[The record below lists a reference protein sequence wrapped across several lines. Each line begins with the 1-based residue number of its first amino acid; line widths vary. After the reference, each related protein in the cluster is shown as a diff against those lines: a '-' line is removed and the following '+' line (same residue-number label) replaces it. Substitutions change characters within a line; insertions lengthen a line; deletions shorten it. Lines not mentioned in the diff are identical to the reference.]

1 MTVQRC
7 GARLGAAA
15 FAVGVSLVVPAG
27 IAAGDTGDTGSETA
41 ATAVGERPA
50 ARVERTRPTINRQ
63 AKKADRAD
71 DVQTR
76 QASAVR
82 RTPAPAAARSPR
94 LQGDPSPTA
103 VQPTIPAP
111 AAPSAL
117 AAPNLTAAPAVQT
130 FLTTTA
136 DWLATL
142 PANPLTEFLQGAVY
156 LVRRDLFPASVGVVT
171 APIVVPLQLT
181 NVNGTTTKKLGIYAT
196 LGSGSTTPQIFELD
210 TGGPGFYVAYASN
223 PTSASPW
230 WGNGVVTTTQPIKVE
245 YDSGNVYQGYAAT
258 AQVSLYAP
266 GGVTPLITTA
276 RSVVGQMDLIEKI
289 DPTTGEITRLWG
301 PSGQAQ
307 PTPPISQAFYGDFGL
322 SPAYAPNGVTNLLAQ
337 LVYANGVLPGYRLRT
352 DARGSWLQI
361 GLTAADVNDQN
372 ATFFPMIVDPNAPG
386 YARNP
391 YSALRYYGEQLFD
404 ATITISKSGTTVVN
418 TPGVGITP
426 DTGAQPTLHNTNRSP
441 LPYPT
446 QYAGITDAKG
456 NALENNLRFVV
467 TATTTAG
474 TQGTVYDFNTT
485 DTGVSV
491 QNQRATNSNPA
502 YYFNTGLELFYLK
515 DVIYYFG
522 DTAGGGQFGLVP
534 R

>member
-50 ARVERTRPTINRQ
+50 ARVERTRPTVNRQ
-63 AKKADRAD
+63 AGRVSRPGVGPTRTATGTRRIPEAAATRNSRFERDSALTR
-71 DVQTR
+71 VQ
-76 QASAVR
+76 
-82 RTPAPAAARSPR
+82 PAP
-94 LQGDPSPTA
+94 
-103 VQPTIPAP
+103 V
-111 AAPSAL
+111 APSAL
-117 AAPNLTAAPAVQT
+117 AAANLTAAPAVQT

-171 APIVVPLQLT
+171 APIVVPLQLADI
-181 NVNGTTTKKLGIYAT
+181 NGTTTVKKLGIYAT
-196 LGSGSTTPQIFELD
+196 LGSGSTTPAIFELD
-210 TGGPGFYVAYASN
+210 TGGTGFNVAYASD
-223 PTSASPW
+223 PASASPW
-230 WGNGVVTTTQPIKVE
+230 WGTGAVTTSQPVSVT
-245 YDSGNVYQGYAAT
+245 YDSGNFYAGYAAT

-276 RSVVGQMDLIEKI
+276 RALVGQMDLIENKN
-289 DPTTGEITRLWG
+289 PNTGVVTQLWG

-307 PTPPISQAFYGDFGL
+307 PYPPIDQAFYGDFGL
-322 SPAYAPNGVTNLLAQ
+322 GQAYNPSGISNLLAQ
-337 LVYANGVLPGYRLRT
+337 LVYTNGVLPGYRLRT
-352 DARGSWLQI
+352 DPGGSWLQI
-361 GLTAADVNDQN
+361 GLTAADVNDQE

-502 YYFNTGLELFYLK
+502 YYFNTGLELFYLN

>member
-1 MTVQRC
+1 MTVLRC

-27 IAAGDTGDTGSETA
+27 MAAADAGDTGSETA
-41 ATAVGERPA
+41 SSAAGERPA
-50 ARVERTRPTINRQ
+50 ARAERTRPAVNRQ
-63 AKKADRAD
+63 ASTAPRPDINPARPA
-71 DVQTR
+71 TGI
-76 QASAVR
+76 R
-82 RTPAPAAARSPR
+82 RTPEAAATR
-94 LQGDPSPTA
+94 TA
-103 VQPTIPAP
+103 RFERDSSLTRVQPGP
-111 AAPSAL
+111 AAPPAL

-130 FLTTTA
+130 FLTNTA

-142 PANPLTEFLQGAVY
+142 PANPLTDFLQGAVY

-171 APIVVPLQLT
+171 APIVVPLKLAD
-181 NVNGTTTKKLGIYAT
+181 VNDTTTKKLGIYAT
-196 LGSGSTTPQIFELD
+196 LGSGSTTPQVFELD
-210 TGGPGFYVAYASN
+210 TGGIGFYAAYASD

-230 WGNGVVTTTQPIKVE
+230 WGAGTVTTMTPVKVQ
-245 YDSGNVYQGYAAT
+245 YDSGNFYQGYAAT

-289 DPTTGEITRLWG
+289 NPNSGEITPLWG

-307 PTPPISQAFYGDFGL
+307 PSPPIDQAFYGDFGL
-322 SPAYAPNGVTNLLAQ
+322 SPAYGPSGVTNLLAQ
-337 LVYANGVLPGYRLRT
+337 LVYTNGVLPGYRLRT
-352 DARGSWLQI
+352 DAAGSWLQI
-361 GLTAADVNDQN
+361 GLTSADLTDPA
-372 ATFFPMIVDPNAPG
+372 ATFFPMTVDPNAPG
-386 YARNP
+386 YALTPNGR
-391 YSALRYYGEQLFD
+391 LRYYGEQLFD
-404 ATITISKSGTTVVN
+404 GTVTISKSGTTVVN
-418 TPGVGITP
+418 TGNVGITP

-446 QYAGITDAKG
+446 QYAGITDPAG
-456 NALENNLRFVV
+456 IGLQNDLRFVI

-474 TQGTVYDFNTT
+474 ARGTVYDFNTT

-502 YYFNTGLELFYLK
+502 YYFNTGLELFYLN

-522 DTAGGGQFGLVP
+522 DAAGGGRFGLVP

>member
-1 MTVQRC
+1 MTVLRC

-15 FAVGVSLVVPAG
+15 FAVGASLVVPAG
-27 IAAGDTGDTGSETA
+27 MAAGDVGDTGSQTA
-41 ATAVGERPA
+41 ATASGERPA
-50 ARVERTRPTINRQ
+50 ARAERTRPAVDRPASRASRPVVGPTRAATETPRIPQ
-63 AKKADRAD
+63 AAATRSVRFERDSSLTR
-71 DVQTR
+71 VQ
-76 QASAVR
+76 
-82 RTPAPAAARSPR
+82 PAP
-94 LQGDPSPTA
+94 
-103 VQPTIPAP
+103 V
-111 AAPSAL
+111 APSAL
-117 AAPNLTAAPAVQT
+117 AAPNLTAAPAFQT
-130 FLTTTA
+130 FLTATA

-181 NVNGTTTKKLGIYAT
+181 DVNETTTKKLGIYAT
-196 LGSGSTTPQIFELD
+196 LGSGSATPQIFELD
-210 TGGPGFYVAYASN
+210 TGGTGFYAAYASD

-230 WGNGVVTTTQPIKVE
+230 WGGGVVTTTRPVKVQ
-245 YDSGNVYQGYAAT
+245 YDSGNFYQGYTAT

-289 DPTTGEITRLWG
+289 NPINGEITSLWG
-301 PSGQAQ
+301 PSGQLQ
-307 PTPPISQAFYGDFGL
+307 PYPPIDRAFYGDFGL
-322 SPAYAPNGVTNLLAQ
+322 APTYGPSGVTNLLAQ
-337 LVYANGVLPGYRLRT
+337 LVYTNGVLPGYRLRT

-361 GLTAADVNDQN
+361 GLTAADLTDPQ

-386 YARNP
+386 YATNP
-391 YSALRYYGEQLFD
+391 YSGVRYYGEQLFD

-446 QYAGITDAKG
+446 QYAGITDPAG
-456 NALENNLRFVV
+456 NGLQNDLRFVV
-467 TATTTAG
+467 TATTTTGAR
-474 TQGTVYDFNTT
+474 GTVYDFNTT

-502 YYFNTGLELFYLK
+502 YYFNTGLELFYLN

>member
-1 MTVQRC
+1 MTVLRC

-15 FAVGVSLVVPAG
+15 FAVGLSLVVPAG
-27 IAAGDTGDTGSETA
+27 MAAGDAGDAGP
-41 ATAVGERPA
+41 ATASSASGERPA
-50 ARVERTRPTINRQ
+50 ARAERTRPAVDRQ
-63 AKKADRAD
+63 AGTVSRPGVGPARA
-71 DVQTR
+71 T
-76 QASAVR
+76 
-82 RTPAPAAARSPR
+82 RSPR
-94 LQGDPSPTA
+94 FERDSSRTR
-103 VQPTIPAP
+103 VQPASVARP
-111 AAPSAL
+111 AL
-117 AAPNLTAAPAVQT
+117 AAPNLTAAPAFQT
-130 FLTTTA
+130 FLTNTA

-142 PANPLTEFLQGAVY
+142 PVNPLTEFLQGAVY
-156 LVRRDLFPASVGVVT
+156 LVRRDLFPATVGVVT

-181 NVNGTTTKKLGIYAT
+181 DVNETTNKKLGIYAT
-196 LGSGSTTPQIFELD
+196 LGSGSATPEIFELD
-210 TGGPGFYVAYASN
+210 TGGTGFYAAYASD

-230 WGNGVVTTTQPIKVE
+230 WGGGVVTTARPVKVQ
-245 YDSGNVYQGYAAT
+245 YDSGNFYQGYTAT

-289 DPTTGEITRLWG
+289 NPVNGEITSLWG
-301 PSGQAQ
+301 PSGQVQ
-307 PTPPISQAFYGDFGL
+307 SYPPIDRAFYGDFGL
-322 SPAYAPNGVTNLLAQ
+322 APTYAPSGVTNLLAQ
-337 LVYANGVLPGYRLRT
+337 LVYTNGVLPGYRLHT
-352 DARGSWLQI
+352 DAGGSWLQI
-361 GLTAADVNDQN
+361 GLTAADLADPR

-386 YARNP
+386 YATNP
-391 YSALRYYGEQLFD
+391 YSGVRYYGEQLFD

-446 QYAGITDAKG
+446 QYAGITDPKG

-467 TATTTAG
+467 TATTTDG

-502 YYFNTGLELFYLK
+502 YYFNTGLELFYLN

-522 DTAGGGQFGLVP
+522 DTAGGGQFGLV
-534 R
+534 RR